1 MSRWS
6 APRIVL
12 IALGWGLWAV
22 GLVYLLACEG
32 LQSNPGIS
40 GPGDPCGKLRWIVGG
55 GFVFLAFASILAL
68 PWSRWSEHESRE
80 EPIDEEGRNPT
91 QRGIDENR

>member
-40 GPGDPCGKLRWIVGG
+40 GPGDRCGKLRWIVGG

-68 PWSRWSEHESRE
+68 PWPRGSEHESRE
-80 EPIDEEGRNPT
+80 APVCEEGRSPA
-91 QRGIDENR
+91 QRGSAEGR